1 MLFFI
6 AKLKKSNT
14 FFGEF
19 EKKKQDPAYSPHARL
34 VAYRHD
40 DDAFWSWYMTM
51 IRISVFCLVGSR
63 FLVRLS

>member
-1 MLFFI
+1 MLFFHCRI
-6 AKLKKSNT
+6 KNSNT
-14 FFGEF
+14 FYWEF
-19 EKKKQDPAYSPHARL
+19 EKKQDPAYSPHARL

-63 FLVRLS
+63 VLVRLS